1 MDFLSKMDVSDLIWE
16 LPDQIWHLFERKVGV
31 LDLGSNT
38 FNIKFVTFKNRE
50 VRSIFKYKKYI
61 NIIAST
67 NSDGNIQ
74 KNKER
79 ELFQTFEEF
88 KSIIDIQKPDALKV
102 IATNSFRRIKDK
114 AFVSNAETILG
125 NKIDIISSDQEG
137 EFVFRGVSSS
147 NQIGERKY
155 FILVIGGSS
164 TEIIKVSED
173 KISKIVSLQVGSV
186 FLSNKFIKGK
196 KFLYEKASKY
206 VAKEFER
213 EGISEMSFKNKKPL
227 YGTSGS
233 FKTAYR
239 ACQILMNAESS
250 SIKENVANILSNT
263 DKLDSS
269 KSELKNYIN
278 PYRINILPSC
288 LIILDCIL
296 HNLGVS
302 DVYKS
307 GGGLREGVI
316 DELIQQD

>member
-1 MDFLSKMDVSDLIWE
+1 MQVKI
-16 LPDQIWHLFERKVGV
+16 ERKVGV

-74 KNKER
+74 KNRER
-79 ELFQTFEEF
+79 ELFQTFDEF

-114 AFVSNAETILG
+114 AFVSNAEAILG
-125 NKIDIISSDQEG
+125 YKIDIISSDQEG
-137 EFVFRGVSSS
+137 EFVFKGVSSS

-155 FILVIGGSS
+155 FILDIGGSS

-196 KFLYEKASKY
+196 KFLYEKASEY
-206 VAKEFER
+206 VAKELER

-307 GGGLREGVI
+307 SGGLREGVI

>member
-1 MDFLSKMDVSDLIWE
+1 MQVKI
-16 LPDQIWHLFERKVGV
+16 ERKVGV

-79 ELFQTFEEF
+79 ELFQTFDEF

-114 AFVSNAETILG
+114 AFVSNAEAILG
-125 NKIDIISSDQEG
+125 HKIDIISSDQEG
-137 EFVFRGVSSS
+137 EFVFKGVSSS

-155 FILVIGGSS
+155 FILDIGGSS

-196 KFLYEKASKY
+196 KFLYEKASEY
-206 VAKEFER
+206 VAKELER

-250 SIKENVANILSNT
+250 SIKENVANILSDT

-307 GGGLREGVI
+307 SGGLREGVI

>member
-1 MDFLSKMDVSDLIWE
+1 MQVKI
-16 LPDQIWHLFERKVGV
+16 ERKVGV

-79 ELFQTFEEF
+79 ELFQTFDEF

-114 AFVSNAETILG
+114 AFVSNAEAILG
-125 NKIDIISSDQEG
+125 YKIDIISSDQEG
-137 EFVFRGVSSS
+137 EFVFKGVSSS

-155 FILVIGGSS
+155 FILDIGGSS

-196 KFLYEKASKY
+196 KFLYEKASEY
-206 VAKEFER
+206 VAKELER

-250 SIKENVANILSNT
+250 SIKENVANILSDT

-307 GGGLREGVI
+307 SGGLREGVI

>member
-1 MDFLSKMDVSDLIWE
+1 MQVKI
-16 LPDQIWHLFERKVGV
+16 ERKVGV

-137 EFVFRGVSSS
+137 EFVFKGVSSS

-155 FILVIGGSS
+155 FILDIGGSS

-206 VAKEFER
+206 VAKELER

>member
-1 MDFLSKMDVSDLIWE
+1 MQVKI
-16 LPDQIWHLFERKVGV
+16 ERKVGV

-67 NSDGNIQ
+67 NPDGNIQ
-74 KNKER
+74 TNKER

-137 EFVFRGVSSS
+137 EFVFKGVSSS

-155 FILVIGGSS
+155 FILDIGGSS

-196 KFLYEKASKY
+196 KFLYEKASEY
-206 VAKEFER
+206 VAKELER

>member
-1 MDFLSKMDVSDLIWE
+1 MQVKI
-16 LPDQIWHLFERKVGV
+16 ERKVGV

-79 ELFQTFEEF
+79 ELFQTFDEF
-88 KSIIDIQKPDALKV
+88 KSIIDIQKPDALRV

-114 AFVSNAETILG
+114 AFVSNAEAILG
-125 NKIDIISSDQEG
+125 YKINILSSDQEG
-137 EFVFRGVSSS
+137 EFVFKGVSSS

-155 FILVIGGSS
+155 FILDIGGSS

-196 KFLYEKASKY
+196 KFLYEKASEY
-206 VAKEFER
+206 VAKELER

-307 GGGLREGVI
+307 SGGLREGVI

>member
-1 MDFLSKMDVSDLIWE
+1 MQVKI
-16 LPDQIWHLFERKVGV
+16 ERKVGV

-79 ELFQTFEEF
+79 ELFQTFDEF

-114 AFVSNAETILG
+114 TFVSHAEAILG
-125 NKIDIISSDQEG
+125 YKINIISSDQEG
-137 EFVFRGVSSS
+137 EFVFKGVSSS

-155 FILVIGGSS
+155 FILDIGGSS
-164 TEIIKVSED
+164 TEIIKVCED

-196 KFLYEKASKY
+196 KFLYEKASEY
-206 VAKEFER
+206 VAKELER

-307 GGGLREGVI
+307 SGGLREGVI

>member
-1 MDFLSKMDVSDLIWE
+1 MQVKI
-16 LPDQIWHLFERKVGV
+16 ERKVGV

-79 ELFQTFEEF
+79 ELFQTFDEF

-114 AFVSNAETILG
+114 AFVSNAEAILG
-125 NKIDIISSDQEG
+125 YKIDIISSDQEG
-137 EFVFRGVSSS
+137 EFVFKGVSSS
-147 NQIGERKY
+147 NQIDERKY
-155 FILVIGGSS
+155 FILDIGGSS

-196 KFLYEKASKY
+196 KFLYEKASEY
-206 VAKEFER
+206 VAKELER

-307 GGGLREGVI
+307 SGGLREGVI

>member
-1 MDFLSKMDVSDLIWE
+1 MQVKI
-16 LPDQIWHLFERKVGV
+16 ERKVGV

-67 NSDGNIQ
+67 NPDGNIQ

-125 NKIDIISSDQEG
+125 YKIDIISSDQEG
-137 EFVFRGVSSS
+137 EFVFKGVSSS

-155 FILVIGGSS
+155 FILDIGGSS

>member
-1 MDFLSKMDVSDLIWE
+1 MQVKI
-16 LPDQIWHLFERKVGV
+16 ERKVGV

-137 EFVFRGVSSS
+137 EFVFKGVSSS
-147 NQIGERKY
+147 NKIRERKY
-155 FILVIGGSS
+155 FILDIGGSS

-206 VAKEFER
+206 VAKELER

>member
-1 MDFLSKMDVSDLIWE
+1 MQVKI
-16 LPDQIWHLFERKVGV
+16 ERKVGV

-155 FILVIGGSS
+155 FILDIGGSS

-250 SIKENVANILSNT
+250 SIKESVANILSNT

>member
-1 MDFLSKMDVSDLIWE
+1 MQVKI
-16 LPDQIWHLFERKVGV
+16 ERKVGV

-67 NSDGNIQ
+67 NPDGNIQ

-137 EFVFRGVSSS
+137 EFVFKGVSSS

-155 FILVIGGSS
+155 FILDIGGSS

-196 KFLYEKASKY
+196 KFLYEKASEY
-206 VAKEFER
+206 VAKELER

>member
-1 MDFLSKMDVSDLIWE
+1 MQVKI
-16 LPDQIWHLFERKVGV
+16 ERKVGV

-79 ELFQTFEEF
+79 ELFQTFDEF

-114 AFVSNAETILG
+114 AFVSNAEAILG
-125 NKIDIISSDQEG
+125 YKINIISSDQEG
-137 EFVFRGVSSS
+137 EFVFKGVSSS

-155 FILVIGGSS
+155 FILDIGGSS

-196 KFLYEKASKY
+196 KFLYGKASEY
-206 VAKEFER
+206 VAKELER

-307 GGGLREGVI
+307 SGGLREGVI

>member
-1 MDFLSKMDVSDLIWE
+1 MQVKI
-16 LPDQIWHLFERKVGV
+16 ERKVGV

-79 ELFQTFEEF
+79 ELFQTFDEF

-125 NKIDIISSDQEG
+125 YKIDIISSDQEG
-137 EFVFRGVSSS
+137 EFVFKGVSSS

-155 FILVIGGSS
+155 FILDIGGSS

-173 KISKIVSLQVGSV
+173 KISKIISLQVGSV

-196 KFLYEKASKY
+196 KFLYEKASEY
-206 VAKEFER
+206 VAKELER

-307 GGGLREGVI
+307 SGGLREGVI

>member
-1 MDFLSKMDVSDLIWE
+1 MQVKI
-16 LPDQIWHLFERKVGV
+16 ERKVGV

-79 ELFQTFEEF
+79 ELFQTFDEF

-125 NKIDIISSDQEG
+125 YKIDIISSDQEG
-137 EFVFRGVSSS
+137 EFVFKGVSSS

-155 FILVIGGSS
+155 FILDIGGSS

-206 VAKEFER
+206 VAKELER

-307 GGGLREGVI
+307 SGGLREGVI

>member
-1 MDFLSKMDVSDLIWE
+1 MQVKI
-16 LPDQIWHLFERKVGV
+16 ERKVGV

-79 ELFQTFEEF
+79 ELFQTFDEF

-114 AFVSNAETILG
+114 AFVSNAEAILG
-125 NKIDIISSDQEG
+125 YKINIISSDQEG
-137 EFVFRGVSSS
+137 EFVFKGVSSS

-155 FILVIGGSS
+155 FILDIGGSS

-196 KFLYEKASKY
+196 KFLYEKASEY
-206 VAKEFER
+206 VAKELER

-302 DVYKS
+302 DVFKS
-307 GGGLREGVI
+307 SGGLREGVI

>member
-1 MDFLSKMDVSDLIWE
+1 MQVKI
-16 LPDQIWHLFERKVGV
+16 ERKVGV

-79 ELFQTFEEF
+79 ELFQTFDEF

-125 NKIDIISSDQEG
+125 YKIDIISSDQEG
-137 EFVFRGVSSS
+137 EFVFKGVSSS

-155 FILVIGGSS
+155 FILDIGGSS

-196 KFLYEKASKY
+196 KFLYEKASEY
-206 VAKEFER
+206 VAKELER
-213 EGISEMSFKNKKPL
+213 EGLSEMSFKNKKPL

-250 SIKENVANILSNT
+250 SIKENVANILSDT

-307 GGGLREGVI
+307 SGGLREGVI

>member
-1 MDFLSKMDVSDLIWE
+1 MQVKI
-16 LPDQIWHLFERKVGV
+16 ERKVGV

-79 ELFQTFEEF
+79 ELFQTFDEF

-137 EFVFRGVSSS
+137 EFVFKGVSSS

-155 FILVIGGSS
+155 FILDIGGSS

-196 KFLYEKASKY
+196 KFLYEKASEY
-206 VAKEFER
+206 VAKELER

-250 SIKENVANILSNT
+250 SIKENVANILSDT

-307 GGGLREGVI
+307 SGGLREGVI

>member
-1 MDFLSKMDVSDLIWE
+1 MQVKI
-16 LPDQIWHLFERKVGV
+16 ERKVGV

-137 EFVFRGVSSS
+137 EFVFKGVSSS
-147 NQIGERKY
+147 NKIGERKY
-155 FILVIGGSS
+155 FILDIGGSS

-206 VAKEFER
+206 VAKELER

-250 SIKENVANILSNT
+250 SIKENVANILSDT

>member
-1 MDFLSKMDVSDLIWE
+1 MQVKI
-16 LPDQIWHLFERKVGV
+16 ERKVGV

-67 NSDGNIQ
+67 NPDGNIQ

-137 EFVFRGVSSS
+137 ELVFKGVSSS
-147 NQIGERKY
+147 NRIGERKY
-155 FILVIGGSS
+155 FILDIGGSS

>member
-1 MDFLSKMDVSDLIWE
+1 MQVKI
-16 LPDQIWHLFERKVGV
+16 ERKVGV

-61 NIIAST
+61 DIIAST

-79 ELFQTFEEF
+79 ELFQTFDEF

-125 NKIDIISSDQEG
+125 YKIDIISSDQEG
-137 EFVFRGVSSS
+137 EFVFKGVSSS

-155 FILVIGGSS
+155 FILDIGGSS

-196 KFLYEKASKY
+196 KFLYEKASEY
-206 VAKEFER
+206 VAKELER

-307 GGGLREGVI
+307 SGGLREGVI

>member
-1 MDFLSKMDVSDLIWE
+1 MQVKI
-16 LPDQIWHLFERKVGV
+16 ERKVGV

-79 ELFQTFEEF
+79 ELFQTFDEF

-114 AFVSNAETILG
+114 AFVSNAEAILG
-125 NKIDIISSDQEG
+125 YKINIISSDQEG
-137 EFVFRGVSSS
+137 EFVFKGVSSS

-155 FILVIGGSS
+155 FILDIGGSS

-196 KFLYEKASKY
+196 KFLYEKASEY
-206 VAKEFER
+206 VAQELER

-288 LIILDCIL
+288 LIILDYIL

-307 GGGLREGVI
+307 SGGLREGVI

>member
-1 MDFLSKMDVSDLIWE
+1 MQVKI
-16 LPDQIWHLFERKVGV
+16 ERKVGV

-67 NSDGNIQ
+67 NPDGNIQ

-137 EFVFRGVSSS
+137 ELVFKGVSSS
-147 NQIGERKY
+147 NKIGERKY
-155 FILVIGGSS
+155 FILDIGGSS

>member
-1 MDFLSKMDVSDLIWE
+1 MQVKI
-16 LPDQIWHLFERKVGV
+16 ERKVGV

-79 ELFQTFEEF
+79 ELFQTFDEF

-155 FILVIGGSS
+155 FILDIGGSS

-233 FKTAYR
+233 YKTAYR

-250 SIKENVANILSNT
+250 SIKESVANILSDT
-263 DKLDSS
+263 DKLNSS

-307 GGGLREGVI
+307 SGGLREGVI

>member
-1 MDFLSKMDVSDLIWE
+1 MQVKI
-16 LPDQIWHLFERKVGV
+16 ERKVGV

-79 ELFQTFEEF
+79 ELFQTFDEF

-114 AFVSNAETILG
+114 AFVSNAEAILG
-125 NKIDIISSDQEG
+125 YKIDIISSDQEG
-137 EFVFRGVSSS
+137 EFVFKGVSSS

-155 FILVIGGSS
+155 FILDIGGSS

-206 VAKEFER
+206 VAEELER

-250 SIKENVANILSNT
+250 SIKENVANILSDT

-307 GGGLREGVI
+307 SGGLREGVI

>member
-1 MDFLSKMDVSDLIWE
+1 MQVKI
-16 LPDQIWHLFERKVGV
+16 ERKVGV

-79 ELFQTFEEF
+79 ELFQTFDEF

-114 AFVSNAETILG
+114 AFVSNAEAILG
-125 NKIDIISSDQEG
+125 YKIDIISSDQEG
-137 EFVFRGVSSS
+137 EFVFKGVSSS

-155 FILVIGGSS
+155 FILDIGGSS

-206 VAKEFER
+206 VAEELER

-307 GGGLREGVI
+307 SGGLREGVI

>member
-1 MDFLSKMDVSDLIWE
+1 MQVKI
-16 LPDQIWHLFERKVGV
+16 ERKVGV

-79 ELFQTFEEF
+79 ELFQTFDEF

-114 AFVSNAETILG
+114 AFVSNAEAILG
-125 NKIDIISSDQEG
+125 YKINIISSDQEG
-137 EFVFRGVSSS
+137 EFVFKGVSSS

-155 FILVIGGSS
+155 FILDIGGSS

-196 KFLYEKASKY
+196 KFLYEKASEY
-206 VAKEFER
+206 VAKELER

-250 SIKENVANILSNT
+250 SIKENVANILSDT

-307 GGGLREGVI
+307 SGGLREGVI

>member
-1 MDFLSKMDVSDLIWE
+1 MQVKI
-16 LPDQIWHLFERKVGV
+16 ERKVGV

-79 ELFQTFEEF
+79 ELFQTFDEF
-88 KSIIDIQKPDALKV
+88 KSINDIQKPDALKV

-125 NKIDIISSDQEG
+125 YKIDIISSDQEG
-137 EFVFRGVSSS
+137 EFVFKGVSSS

-155 FILVIGGSS
+155 FILDIGGSS

-196 KFLYEKASKY
+196 KFLYEKASEY
-206 VAKEFER
+206 VAKELER

-307 GGGLREGVI
+307 SGGLREGVI

>member
-1 MDFLSKMDVSDLIWE
+1 M
-16 LPDQIWHLFERKVGV
+16 
-31 LDLGSNT
+31 
-38 FNIKFVTFKNRE
+38 
-50 VRSIFKYKKYI
+50 
-61 NIIAST
+61 
-67 NSDGNIQ
+67 
-74 KNKER
+74 
-79 ELFQTFEEF
+79 
-88 KSIIDIQKPDALKV
+88 
-102 IATNSFRRIKDK
+102 
-114 AFVSNAETILG
+114 
-125 NKIDIISSDQEG
+125 
-137 EFVFRGVSSS
+137 SSS
-147 NQIGERKY
+147 NRIGERRY
-155 FILVIGGSS
+155 FVLDIGGSS

>member
-1 MDFLSKMDVSDLIWE
+1 MQVKI
-16 LPDQIWHLFERKVGV
+16 ERKVGV

-79 ELFQTFEEF
+79 ELFQTFDEF

-114 AFVSNAETILG
+114 AFVSNAEAILG
-125 NKIDIISSDQEG
+125 YKIDIISSDQEG
-137 EFVFRGVSSS
+137 EFVFKGVSSS

-155 FILVIGGSS
+155 FILDIGGSS

-196 KFLYEKASKY
+196 KFLYEKASEY
-206 VAKEFER
+206 VAKELER

-307 GGGLREGVI
+307 SGGLREGVI

>member
-1 MDFLSKMDVSDLIWE
+1 MQVKI
-16 LPDQIWHLFERKVGV
+16 ERKVGV

-79 ELFQTFEEF
+79 ELFQTFDEF

-125 NKIDIISSDQEG
+125 YKIDIISSDQEG
-137 EFVFRGVSSS
+137 EFVFKGVSSS

-155 FILVIGGSS
+155 FILDIGGSS

-196 KFLYEKASKY
+196 NFLYEKASEY
-206 VAKEFER
+206 VAKELER

-307 GGGLREGVI
+307 SGGLREGVI

>member
-1 MDFLSKMDVSDLIWE
+1 MQDKI
-16 LPDQIWHLFERKVGV
+16 ERKVGV

-79 ELFQTFEEF
+79 ELFQTFDEF

-114 AFVSNAETILG
+114 AFVSNAEAILG
-125 NKIDIISSDQEG
+125 YKIDIISSDQEG
-137 EFVFRGVSSS
+137 EFVFKGVSSS
-147 NQIGERKY
+147 NQIDERKY
-155 FILVIGGSS
+155 FILDIGGSS

-196 KFLYEKASKY
+196 KFLYEKASEY
-206 VAKEFER
+206 VAKELER

-250 SIKENVANILSNT
+250 SIKENVANILSDT

-307 GGGLREGVI
+307 SGGLREGVI

>member
-1 MDFLSKMDVSDLIWE
+1 MQVKI
-16 LPDQIWHLFERKVGV
+16 ERKVGV

-74 KNKER
+74 KNKES
-79 ELFQTFEEF
+79 ELFQTFDEF

-125 NKIDIISSDQEG
+125 YKIDIISSDQEG
-137 EFVFRGVSSS
+137 EFVFKGVSSS

-155 FILVIGGSS
+155 FILDIGGSS

-196 KFLYEKASKY
+196 KFLYEKASEY
-206 VAKEFER
+206 VAKELER

-307 GGGLREGVI
+307 SGGLREGVI

>member
-1 MDFLSKMDVSDLIWE
+1 MQVKI
-16 LPDQIWHLFERKVGV
+16 ERKVGV

-74 KNKER
+74 KNRER
-79 ELFQTFEEF
+79 ELFQTFDEF

-125 NKIDIISSDQEG
+125 YKIDIISSDQEG
-137 EFVFRGVSSS
+137 EFVFKGVSSS

-155 FILVIGGSS
+155 FILDIGGSS

-196 KFLYEKASKY
+196 KFLYEKASEY
-206 VAKEFER
+206 VAKELER

-307 GGGLREGVI
+307 SGGLREGVI

>member
-1 MDFLSKMDVSDLIWE
+1 MQVKI
-16 LPDQIWHLFERKVGV
+16 ERKVGV

-79 ELFQTFEEF
+79 ELFQTFDEF
-88 KSIIDIQKPDALKV
+88 KSIIDIQKPDALRV

-114 AFVSNAETILG
+114 AFVSNAEAILG
-125 NKIDIISSDQEG
+125 YKINIISSDQEG
-137 EFVFRGVSSS
+137 EFVFKGVSSS

-155 FILVIGGSS
+155 FILDIGGSS

-196 KFLYEKASKY
+196 KFLYEKASEY
-206 VAKEFER
+206 VAEELER

-288 LIILDCIL
+288 LIILDYIL

-307 GGGLREGVI
+307 SGGLREGVI

>member
-1 MDFLSKMDVSDLIWE
+1 MQVKI
-16 LPDQIWHLFERKVGV
+16 ERKVGV

-79 ELFQTFEEF
+79 ELFQTFDEF

-137 EFVFRGVSSS
+137 EFVFKGVSSS

-155 FILVIGGSS
+155 FILDIGGSS

-196 KFLYEKASKY
+196 KFLYEKASEY
-206 VAKEFER
+206 VAKELER

-288 LIILDCIL
+288 LIILDYIL

-307 GGGLREGVI
+307 SGGLREGVI

>member
-1 MDFLSKMDVSDLIWE
+1 MQVKI
-16 LPDQIWHLFERKVGV
+16 ERKVGV

-79 ELFQTFEEF
+79 ELFQTFDEF

-114 AFVSNAETILG
+114 AFVSNAEAILG
-125 NKIDIISSDQEG
+125 YKIDIISSDQEG
-137 EFVFRGVSSS
+137 EFVFKGVSSS

-155 FILVIGGSS
+155 FILDIGGSS

-196 KFLYEKASKY
+196 KFLYEKASEY
-206 VAKEFER
+206 VAKELER

-250 SIKENVANILSNT
+250 SIKENVSNILSDT

-307 GGGLREGVI
+307 SGGLREGVI